1 MHLGAQIVRRSL
13 LALLFFVLP
22 QLTPAAILTH
32 RWTFDADASDMIG
45 GADGMLQGNA
55 CFTNGAVIL
64 DGTNGGVQLQD
75 DLFTNYNSISI
86 EAWFVDEN
94 RNGARLYNFNGPDG
108 RMECTVLG
116 SFPPGFSSYPVGGT
130 CFSIGG
136 RSNIVHTPSAVPDIT
151 NHFVWTLDADSGL
164 ARAYLNA
171 VLVSQKFNFTNT
183 PARIG
188 STTNNWIGAA
198 AACSNVFRGRILDFR
213 TYSGTLTSLEVA
225 ESAAAG
231 PENQVL
237 NAGSLQGIRISL
249 PSTVGPGASVPPL
262 VWADFQNL
270 TNVNISGQP
279 DLALATDNTNVIL
292 VTTATN
298 VLIRYSPLT
307 MEPLQTSTLR
317 LKVRS
322 SGTAGITAAYQGF
335 KNQAVITVAP
345 PDGFE
350 LAHRY
355 TFNEQPDAQVVH
367 DSIAHDHGRI
377 FGGCRFSGDGD
388 LLMPGGTSGDPDSS
402 FVALPRGLISRE
414 SEISIVAWVTW
425 KGPANSY
432 WQRIFDCGDQVL
444 HYPWT
449 ASTYFF
455 LTPNSG
461 KNSLLRPYIVGASI
475 TTNSVIGEATP
486 IGGSRALPLDV
497 PTQVAITYSY
507 PRRVFCVYTN
517 GVLAQ
522 RTTAVTI
529 PLGAI
534 DDVNCWLGRSA
545 FDQDPCF
552 YGNFDE
558 FRIYRGMLSDADV
571 AAEFA
576 AGPDIIADDLRLRTS
591 LSGTNLTITWG
602 ATAADYRLESRSQVQ
617 PAVWSEV
624 SEPSHFDGSR
634 CRVIVDLSNSERFFR
649 LHKP

>member
-1 MHLGAQIVRRSL
+1 VQTVRRSL
-13 LALLFFVLP
+13 AALLFFLLP

-32 RWTFDADASDMIG
+32 RWTFETDASDMIG
-45 GADGMLQGNA
+45 GADGVLQGNA
-55 CFTNGAVIL
+55 CFTNGAVVL
-64 DGTNGGVQLQD
+64 DGTNGGVQLPD
-75 DLFTNYNSISI
+75 DLFTNYNSISL
-86 EAWFVDEN
+86 EVWFVDEN
-94 RNGARLYNFNGPDG
+94 RNGARLYNFSGPDG

-116 SFPPGFSSYPVGGT
+116 SFPPGFPSYPVGGT
-130 CFSIGG
+130 CFSTGG
-136 RSNIVHTPSAVPDIT
+136 RSNIVHMPSAVPDIT
-151 NHFVWTLDADSGL
+151 NHLVWTLDADSGL

-198 AACSNVFRGRILDFR
+198 AACSNVFQGRILDFR

-225 ESAAAG
+225 QSAAAG
-231 PENQVL
+231 PGNQGL
-237 NAGSLQGIRISL
+237 NAGSLQGIRISM
-249 PSTVGPGASVPPL
+249 PSTVGPGASIPPL
-262 VWADFQNL
+262 VLADFQNL

-279 DLALATDNTNVIL
+279 ELSLTTGNTNVIL

-298 VLIRYSPLT
+298 VLRRYGP
-307 MEPLQTSTLR
+307 MKVEPLLTSTLR
-317 LKVRS
+317 LNARS
-322 SGTAGITAAYQGF
+322 HGTATVTAVYQDIT
-335 KNQAVITVAP
+335 NQAVITVAP

-355 TFNEQPDAQVVH
+355 TFREPCDAQVVH
-367 DSIAHDHGRI
+367 DTVGHDHGRI
-377 FGGCRFSGDGD
+377 FGGCRFSGDGN
-388 LLMPGGTSGDPDSS
+388 LLLPGGTSGNPNSS
-402 FVALPRGLISRE
+402 FVALPRGLISCE

-425 KGPANSY
+425 KGPTYSY
-432 WQRIFDCGDQVL
+432 WQRIFDFGDQVL

-449 ASTYFF
+449 ASTYLF

-461 KNSLLRPYIVGASI
+461 RDSILRPYIVGASI
-475 TTNSVIGEATP
+475 TTNSVTGEATP
-486 IGGSRALPLDV
+486 IGGSCALPLDV
-497 PTQVAITYSY
+497 SSQIAVTYSF

-517 GVLAQ
+517 GLLAQ

-529 PLGAI
+529 PLSAI

-552 YGNFDE
+552 YGSFDE
-558 FRIYRGMLSDADV
+558 FRIYRGLLSDADV

-576 AGPDIIADDLRLRTS
+576 AGPDIITDDLRLRTS

-602 ATAADYRLESRSQVQ
+602 ASAADYRLESRSQLQ

-624 SEPSHFDGSR
+624 TQPSHFDGSSY
-634 CRVIVDLSNSERFFR
+634 RVIVDLSNSERFFR